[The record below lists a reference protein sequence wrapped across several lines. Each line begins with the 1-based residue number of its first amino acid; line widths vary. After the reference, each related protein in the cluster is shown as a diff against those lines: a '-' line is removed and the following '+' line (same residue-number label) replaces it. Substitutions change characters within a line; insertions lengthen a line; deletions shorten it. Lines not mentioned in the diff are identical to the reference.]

1 MKQLYRMRGGGAKWD
16 GTQWISTQIGV
27 SGDYSHLEATALN
40 LLEVHPIGTY
50 LPNMLGWWKG
60 GVVGNL
66 NYTTLVAALREISR
80 ENLTS
85 VYKNLFAAA
94 QLRIAHQREF
104 PPGTESAQ
112 GHVYFATCI
121 MRAAKQAIETA
132 QRQDVAVKY
141 GRKWL
146 DKVKQDAEVAVLT
159 AMLQGLSITEVEEE
173 VENIRQLDTMI
184 KELEEQ

>member
-1 MKQLYRMRGGGAKWD
+1 MKGGGAKWN
-16 GTQWISTQIGV
+16 GVQWISTQTGV
-27 SGDYSHLEATALN
+27 TGDYSLLEATSLN
-40 LLEVHPIGTY
+40 LLGVHPIGTH
-50 LPNMLGWWKG
+50 LPNMPGWWKG

-80 ENLTS
+80 ENLKS

-94 QLRIAHQREF
+94 QLRIAHQSEF

-121 MRAAKQAIETA
+121 MKAAKQAIETA

-146 DKVKQDAEVAVLT
+146 DKVKQDA
-159 AMLQGLSITEVEEE
+159 
-173 VENIRQLDTMI
+173 
-184 KELEEQ
+184 